1 MEMSLKPIADLL
13 LEKGVSDTAFQST
26 TPFKQ
31 QALFVTLESERSIY
45 RLELYQDGDA
55 KYWRI
60 SETEA
65 SMSSAMSE
73 LSVKEFP
80 LMKCPAASSYDQ
92 LNLWHSESNK

>member
-13 LEKGVSDTAFQST
+13 LEKGVYATVFQSLM
-26 TPFKQ
+26 PLEQ
-31 QALFVTLESERSIY
+31 QSLFVTLASEQSTY

-73 LSVKEFP
+73 LSVKAFP
-80 LMKCPAASSYDQ
+80 SMKCPAASSYDQ
-92 LNLWHSESNK
+92 LNLWRSESNK